1 MRPHLTRIGL
11 ALAAAHAAP
20 ALSAVGPLRF
30 PGVLKRVESSD
41 AVALTFDDGP
51 HPQGTP
57 AVMAELDRLGMRATF
72 YLVGREVRKR
82 PALVAELVAAGH
94 EVAVHGDR
102 HLPHAAMPPWWV
114 ARDLARGTEA
124 VERAAGVPVRSLRA
138 PFGAASLAT
147 LAFARSRGLVLASW
161 TRWGRDWE
169 RRATPESI
177 AARLTRGLAGGDVL
191 LLHDS
196 DAYSAFRSWQATAA
210 AVPLIGEAIARA
222 GLRAVPLGAPATR
235 PTP

>member
-1 MRPHLTRIGL
+1 VRPRLSRAGL
-11 ALAAAHAAP
+11 ALAAANAAP
-20 ALSAVGPLRF
+20 AISAVGPLRF
-30 PGVLKRVESSD
+30 PGVLKRTGRPA

-57 AVMAELDRLGMRATF
+57 AVMAELDRLGARATF
-72 YLVGREVRKR
+72 FLVGREARKH

-102 HLPHAAMPPWWV
+102 HLPHLAMPPWWV
-114 ARDLARGTEA
+114 SRDLARGTET
-124 VERAAGVPVRSLRA
+124 VERAAGVPAQSLRA

-147 LAFARSRGLVLASW
+147 VAFARSRGLTLTSW

-169 RRATPESI
+169 RGATPDAI
-177 AARLTRGLAGGDVL
+177 AARLTRGLAGGDIL

-196 DAYSAFRSWQATAA
+196 DAYAAAGSWRATAA
-210 AVPLIGEAIARA
+210 ALPRVGEALAAA
-222 GLRAVPLGAPATR
+222 GLRAAPLCELTSAPT
-235 PTP
+235 